1 MQFQGVACFYI
12 HVRLKKVSYK
22 LKGRRN
28 DNGSINFRIP
38 KIRDYTSKKRH
49 PISFN
54 EFDKKA
60 IRLATI
66 CSKHS

>member
-38 KIRDYTSKKRH
+38 KIRDYTSKERH

-54 EFDKKA
+54 EFD
-60 IRLATI
+60 
-66 CSKHS
+66 